1 MTTPE
6 PSTQPIMVV
15 NSEDAFLIAVKMLL
29 EDEGYLV
36 ITASYREGDPFPG
49 VVAVNPALVILD
61 FVHGEPDGWELL
73 ARLDADGRTSAIPL
87 IATSTD
93 QELLDRVVQQPVS
106 ARLRT
111 FLLKPLELEQLV
123 NDVHQMLNPA

>member
-1 MTTPE
+1 MTTSE
-6 PSTQPIMVV
+6 RSTQPIMVV

-49 VVAVNPALVILD
+49 ILASDPALVILD

-73 ARLDADGRTSAIPL
+73 AKLDADDRTSAVPL

-93 QELLDRVVQQPVS
+93 QELLDRVMQQPVS

-111 FLLKPLELEQLV
+111 FLLKPLDLEQLV
-123 NDVHQMLNPA
+123 NDVHQMLYPA